1 MHSWTIL
8 VHRWATGK
16 HRLTSLT
23 MAQTRGK
30 PSPFPLIVHFMPGHE
45 TNTQMSFL
53 KLKFPKLRFL
63 QLWGPI
69 TLCVDLWLK
78 WGLKQSCSLRWKF
91 TNDMSHATW
100 TQGNWGDSWLLMVK
114 NQIGNLTHG
123 PSFGHNLCF
132 KCPNES
138 CEPIL
143 DI

>member
-8 VHRWATGK
+8 VHGWAMGK
-16 HRLTSLT
+16 HRFTSLT
-23 MAQTRGK
+23 MAQTWGK
-30 PSPFPLIVHFMPGHE
+30 PSPFPLIVYSMPGHE
-45 TNTQMSFL
+45 TSTQMSFL

-69 TLCVDLWLK
+69 ILCVDLWLK
-78 WGLKQSCSLRWKF
+78 WGLKQNCSPRWKF

-100 TQGNWGDSWLLMVK
+100 TQGNRGDSWLLMVR
-114 NQIGNLTHG
+114 NQIGNLTPG